1 MIADPSGS
9 STPSRPGNADAGAV
23 IEQRSAGRV
32 WWWIDQQ
39 FRCNNA
45 CLYPA
50 VSIARPVTF
59 SVTPP
64 RKLTRRP
71 FASLVDDATGCC
83 GKMLAL
89 CTIEYRPSDRHH
101 AAATFSTRFPVQR
114 KGKAS
119 MFVLQVSSMNIIH
132 VQGRNENKQS

>member
-1 MIADPSGS
+1 MIADSSGS

-32 WWWIDQQ
+32 WRWIDQQ
-39 FRCNNA
+39 FCCNNA

-50 VSIARPVTF
+50 VSIVRPVAF

-64 RKLTRRP
+64 GELTRWP
-71 FASLVDDATGCC
+71 FAPLVDDATG
-83 GKMLAL
+83 GRGEIPAMYA
-89 CTIEYRPSDRHH
+89 IEYRPSDRHH

-114 KGKAS
+114 KGKAA